1 MKQEVLEKKKKIC
14 GMLWESKRKK
24 IIAQWQEIK
33 RERDEIKS
41 KWKKMTK
48 ENEKWFK
55 CMYACENL
63 EVINILSHF
72 CL

>member
-1 MKQEVLEKKKKIC
+1 MLVECKKKK
-14 GMLWESKRKK
+14 EK
-24 IIAQWQEIK
+24 IKVRWQEIK
-33 RERDEIKS
+33 RVRDEIKS

-55 CMYACENL
+55 CMHACENL
-63 EVINILSHF
+63 VVINILPHF